1 MFTYCGNCPSSNF
14 DIAGERPVGVG
25 VQLDLSSGGET
36 VGVEIVI
43 YFDDQVCSGS
53 NAVVV
58 CYFYSGAEAS
68 AESLM
73 TVQSVTN
80 ALNVFTTLE
89 LGNMT
94 QDAILFLGK
103 TLLEGLDVSGSFFYI
118 DGYDNFKNTSDY
130 SGSFE
135 TLSFS
140 GTFNGM
146 NAGMYYSYCDTC
158 FAVGI
163 KVGLSTPKP
172 HLLPVDFSYSR
183 TDYSQPHELMRW

>member
-1 MFTYCGNCPSSNF
+1 MAVSS
-14 DIAGERPVGVG
+14 I
-25 VQLDLSSGGET
+25 
-36 VGVEIVI
+36 
-43 YFDDQVCSGS
+43 
-53 NAVVV
+53 
-58 CYFYSGAEAS
+58 
-68 AESLM
+68 LM
-73 TVQSVTN
+73 DTI
-80 ALNVFTTLE
+80 
-89 LGNMT
+89 
-94 QDAILFLGK
+94 ILK
-103 TLLEGLDVSGSFFYI
+103 TL
-118 DGYDNFKNTSDY
+118 SDY